1 MNMIL
6 QFLPAFLLVLCR
18 ITAYF
23 VTVPIFSLRGVP
35 VQFRIGIAFFM
46 ALFAFMTMDAQ
57 VIQMDGL
64 YILLIL
70 RETLVGILLGFIAYL
85 FFTVAQIAGSFVDMQ
100 MGFGVANVID
110 PMTGA
115 QSPVLGNLKFFIAI
129 LLFLA
134 MDGHHYLVH
143 AIMNSY
149 EWIPLD
155 HVLFNQIYDGRI
167 STFLVE
173 ALGTV
178 FVLAFQ
184 LAAPLIAALF
194 LVDVALGMLARTA
207 PQFNVFV
214 IGLPLKNMIGFLVLL
229 VMIPGVLYLFQQ
241 LFSHLFAAMND
252 LLMLLRS

>member
-229 VMIPGVLYLFQQ
+229 VMIPGFLYLFQQ